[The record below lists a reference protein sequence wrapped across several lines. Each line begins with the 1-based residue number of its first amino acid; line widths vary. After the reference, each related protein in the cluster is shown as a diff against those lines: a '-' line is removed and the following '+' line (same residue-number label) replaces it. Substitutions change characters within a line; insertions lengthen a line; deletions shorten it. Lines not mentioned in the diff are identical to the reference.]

1 MAACRTC
8 GPGDGFSACA
18 RAERGEPAADQEVVP
33 AGPVLLQQQH
43 RLAVGS
49 SPRGE
54 TRGLDLHERHE
65 AMHFRLGGRQLGE
78 DAAETQRLLA
88 QLRAHPVIA
97 RRRRVSL
104 VENEVDDRQH
114 RGQALGKLRPAR
126 DLERHALVGQR
137 ALGAHDA
144 LGDGRLRHQ
153 ESARDLLGLE
163 TGDEP
168 QGEGHLRLPAEQR
181 MAGGEHQPQQVIANV
196 VVERSVEVGHL
207 RLAFRGQFVTQ
218 LGVLAVDQLGAAKA
232 VERAMLG
239 GGHQP
244 GAGLVGDA
252 GARPLLER
260 GDEGILRQLLGHADV
275 THHARQTGDE
285 LCLLDAEDRLD
296 GVMCI
301 GSRHGYRY
309 QHLQV
314 AACKLWVDVAQRR
327 PPTAGPRRRTALRIE
342 LSSSMSNFFICR
354 KAFVTRCDFWASASA
369 SISGSTVGT
378 TCQET
383 PYLSFSQPQGP
394 SSPPLPSLLQK

>member
-1 MAACRTC
+1 MSSWSQRAA
-8 GPGDGFSACA
+8 
-18 RAERGEPAADQEVVP
+18 
-33 AGPVLLQQQH
+33 VLLQQQH

-54 TRGLDLHERHE
+54 ARGLDLHERHE
-65 AMHFRLGGRQLGE
+65 AVHFRLGGRQLGE
-78 DAAETQRLLA
+78 NAAEAQRLLA
-88 QLRAHPVIA
+88 ELRAHPVIA
-97 RRRRVSL
+97 RRRRVPL

-114 RGQALGKLRPAR
+114 RGEALGKLRPAR
-126 DLERHALVGQR
+126 DLEGHALVGQR

-144 LGDGRLRHQ
+144 LGDGRLRH
-153 ESARDLLGLE
+153 EEGARDLLGLE

-168 QGEGHLRLPAEQR
+168 QGQRHLRLPAEHR
-181 MAGGEHQPQQVIANV
+181 MAGGEHQPQQVVADV
-196 VVERSVEVGHL
+196 VVERGVEVGHL
-207 RLAFRGQFVTQ
+207 RLAIRGQLVAQ
-218 LGVLAVDQLGAAKA
+218 LGMLAVDQLGAAKA

-260 GDEGILRQLLGHADV
+260 GDEGVLRQLLGHADV

-314 AACKLWVDVAQRR
+314 ARASAGTRPWLIGDPYAAAPSYALASSVDV
-327 PPTAGPRRRTALRIE
+327 E
-342 LSSSMSNFFICR
+342 L
-354 KAFVTRCDFWASASA
+354 
-369 SISGSTVGT
+369 
-378 TCQET
+378 
-383 PYLSFSQPQGP
+383 LH
-394 SSPPLPSLLQK
+394 LQKGLGDPLRLLGVGVRQHFRQNGRDDLPGDAVLVLQPPAGAFLAALAELAQK